1 MEKFSRPDC
10 RCCKNVCCTR
20 RPASRPWRYAKI
32 ASRSTSVPRLYIHL
46 RYIINIYI
54 YISVGRWRVVAVKQ
68 WRDIISACIL
78 YNIYVCV
85 CNTNKFSF
93 VIKYYFAISVHPYLH
108 FSPTRSLRVSQADC
122 LGWDKRPNSS
132 GHDLYLLL
140 LFSVYYDIISLA
152 KHCEYRR
159 LHTIIL
165 NV

>member
-1 MEKFSRPDC
+1 MYPSTRFETVTIRQNCFALD
-10 RCCKNVCCTR
+10 VCSSFVYTF
-20 RPASRPWRYAKI
+20 P
-32 ASRSTSVPRLYIHL
+32 LYNK
-46 RYIINIYI
+46 YIYI